1 MAQQLSMFLL
11 GAIRTED
18 CASVLCDHRPRHIH
32 IYEVTL
38 IYNFYVLSPHVMQ
51 EVGTLDDCL
60 NGHPTGRSRFGDIA

>member
-1 MAQQLSMFLL
+1 MPLFSA

-38 IYNFYVLSPHVMQ
+38 IYNFYVLSRHVMQ
-51 EVGTLDDCL
+51 EVGALDCL
-60 NGHPTGRSRFGDIA
+60 NGHPPVAVAP